1 MKKQND
7 SGYPVNVRNFKALIN
22 AIISFGV
29 SYNPVKFSI
38 KLENLKALFDKI
50 LLSLKAVDQAARDM
64 SSAQKMRQQ
73 VFYELEEF
81 VTCIVGAVG
90 SCDIMPGKVEKFES
104 LVKKFRGNRATS
116 APRASES
123 PDAPAK
129 PAARTNSTTQ
139 NSFTRKQDNFAELVT
154 FLEGEPNY
162 QTNELNLKL
171 ESLQAMVSELEA
183 RNDAVSMAEATYSS
197 AIIARDKLYFAL
209 PDGLV
214 PRTKAVKSYVLS
226 AFKASSPEFKKVSG
240 IPFKDQPKD
249 KK

>member
-7 SGYPVNVRNFKALIN
+7 SGYPVNVRNFKALIDL
-22 AIISFGV
+22 IISFGAA
-29 SYNPVKFSI
+29 YKPVKFSI
-38 KLENLKALFDKI
+38 QLENLKALFDKI
-50 LLSLKAVDQAARDM
+50 LLALKAVDQAAREM
-64 SSAQKMRQQ
+64 STAQKMRQQ
-73 VFYELEEF
+73 VFYDLEAF

-104 LVKKFRGNRATS
+104 LVKKFRGNRATPPPS
-116 APRASES
+116 ASEA
-123 PDAPAK
+123 PDAEE
-129 PAARTNSTTQ
+129 PAARINSTTQ

-197 AIIARDKLYFAL
+197 AIIARDKLFFEQ

-214 PRTKAVKSYVLS
+214 PRTKIVKSYVQS
-226 AFKASSPEFKKVSG
+226 AFKASSREYKKVAG
-240 IPFKDQPKD
+240 IPFKDQPKKD
-249 KK
+249 K

>member
-7 SGYPVNVRNFKALIN
+7 SGYPVNVRNFKRLID
-22 AIISFGV
+22 AIISFKAA
-29 SYNPVKFSI
+29 YKPVKFSI
-38 KLENLKALFDKI
+38 QLENLQALFNKI
-50 LLSLKAVDQAARDM
+50 LLALKVVDQTAREM
-64 SSAQKMRQQ
+64 STAQKMRQQ
-73 VFYELEEF
+73 VFYDLEAF

-104 LVKKFRGNRATS
+104 LVKKFRGTRATPAPS
-116 APRASES
+116 AQES
-123 PDAPAK
+123 PDAPEK

-197 AIIARDKLYFAL
+197 AIIDRDKLFFEM

-214 PRTKAVKSYVLS
+214 PRTKVVKSYVQS
-226 AFKASSPEFKKVSG
+226 AFKASSRQYKKVAG
-240 IPFKDQPKD
+240 IPFKDQPKKD
-249 KK
+249 K